1 MLCSDA
7 VIWGWLIHSTQCL
20 LSSYISTQTPFVATL
35 HCSLKTSLPIDQQL
49 CVSLQFCWAWAQQEQ
64 EREASMHRHRSEC
77 HMHQQRHRLAAGCIA
92 TMGSTCTW
100 ARNWS
105 VRRCLCLWSR
115 PILHAAACSIDRVH
129 ACIMAGPVPCLS
141 FSNCGTHT
149 HTGIEEAAGK
159 RARAHTQTRECTA
172 QR

>member
-49 CVSLQFCWAWAQQEQ
+49 SVPLQFCWAWAQQEQ
-64 EREASMHRHRSEC
+64 ERGQHASTTSIRMSHAP
-77 HMHQQRHRLAAGCIA
+77 AAP
-92 TMGSTCTW
+92 STCCW
-100 ARNWS
+100 MHCNNGLGIDLSVAASACDPGQFCMQQHARS
-105 VRRCLCLWSR
+105 
-115 PILHAAACSIDRVH
+115 IAFMHASWLVQS
-129 ACIMAGPVPCLS
+129 PCLS

-149 HTGIEEAAGK
+149 H
-159 RARAHTQTRECTA
+159 RN
-172 QR
+172 